1 MIRAAGALVWREN
14 LSREIEIAV
23 IHRPKYDDW
32 SLPKGKIEDG
42 ETALQCAYREVVEET
57 GLKTTFGRQ
66 LGFAQ
71 YAEGDLEKRVTFWSA
86 QAGYS
91 ENGFTANLEVD
102 ALRWLSPEAALALL
116 THESD
121 KNIVEKFE
129 YTSPRTDTLIILRHA
144 TALAR
149 GDWDADDSLR
159 PLSELGYQ
167 QAEKLIAH
175 LAPFGISELYT
186 SNYTRCVE
194 TVTPIAE
201 KLGLPVMQTR
211 ELNEE
216 IFELDSGKAIDFA
229 NALKQDEKNI
239 LICSHNPVIPTMLR
253 GILQA
258 KLKNREIIKLE
269 PGDAWVVH
277 RSHGEIVGLDFLPL
291 HF

>member
-1 MIRAAGALVWREN
+1 MIRAAGALVWRETPT
-14 LSREIEIAV
+14 REIEIAV

-32 SLPKGKIEDG
+32 SLPKGKIEEG
-42 ETALQCAYREVVEET
+42 ECALECAFREVKEET
-57 GLKTTFGRQ
+57 GLITTFGRQ
-66 LGFAQ
+66 LGFAEYEEADTQ
-71 YAEGDLEKRVTFWSA
+71 KRVTFWSA
-86 QAGYS
+86 QAPYS
-91 ENGFTANLEVD
+91 DNGFTANLEVD
-102 ALRWLSPEAALALL
+102 ALRWLAPEDALKLL

-121 KNIVEKFE
+121 KTIVEKFE
-129 YTSPRTDTLIILRHA
+129 YTTPRTDTLIILRHA

-159 PLSELGYQ
+159 TLSDFGKV
-167 QAEKLIAH
+167 QAEKLVAH
-175 LAPFGISELYT
+175 LAPFGLSEIYT

-194 TVTPIAE
+194 TVEPLATS
-201 KLGLPVMQTR
+201 LGIPAMQTR

-239 LICSHNPVIPTMLR
+239 VICSHNPVIPTMLR
-253 GILQA
+253 GILHA

-277 RSHGEIVGLDFLPL
+277 RLHGEVVGLDFLPL
-291 HF
+291 NF